1 MALTKKSTN
10 WIQLPFGYYL
20 TPAWFDSANELALD
34 KLLRPQLNCFKLMSF
49 CRMRSILVICAMWLL
64 ILAVGCKRSGQQSRN
79 DNVLTMQVSNDP
91 AADRLRART
100 LLDKGRELYR
110 TDQDAEAVLAFME
123 SVRLDPDLAEAHFR
137 LGLGYESLGKREE
150 AEAEYKKAVEAYKKY
165 FQEKREDPEA
175 HYALGQTYANLGQYS
190 EAIREYR
197 EATKLKEDDPDIYY
211 DLGVAHTKLAQYD
224 AAAAA
229 FSKSLEI
236 DPDYY
241 RAQDGLDEANEGVK
255 RIRAGRKHQ
264 ADLLKKQK
272 DEELKKVGEGLA
284 TPTPARKP

>member
-1 MALTKKSTN
+1 
-10 WIQLPFGYYL
+10 
-20 TPAWFDSANELALD
+20 
-34 KLLRPQLNCFKLMSF
+34 
-49 CRMRSILVICAMWLL
+49 MRLILIICALWLL
-64 ILAVGCKRSGQQSRN
+64 VLATGCKRSGQQST
-79 DNVLTMQVSNDP
+79 DNSAGGPQVSNNLP
-91 AADRLRART
+91 EDRTRARG
-100 LLDKGRELYR
+100 LLDKGKELYLK
-110 TDQDAEAVLAFME
+110 DQDAEAVLALQE
-123 SVRLDPDLAEAHFR
+123 AVRLDPDLAEAHFR

-165 FQEKREDPEA
+165 FDENDNDAEA

-197 EATKLKEDDPDIYY
+197 EATKLKEDDPDMFY

-241 RAQDGLDEANEGVK
+241 RAQDGLDEAKEGIK

-264 ADLLKKQK
+264 SDLLKKEK
-272 DEELKKVGEGLA
+272 EAELKKAGAVA
-284 TPTPARKP
+284 SPTP

>member
-1 MALTKKSTN
+1 M
-10 WIQLPFGYYL
+10 
-20 TPAWFDSANELALD
+20 
-34 KLLRPQLNCFKLMSF
+34 
-49 CRMRSILVICAMWLL
+49 
-64 ILAVGCKRSGQQSRN
+64 ILATGCKRGGQQSEN
-79 DNVLTMQVSNDP
+79 NSAGTLPVSNNL
-91 AADRLRART
+91 AEDRTRARAQ
-100 LLDKGRELYR
+100 LDKGKELYR

-123 SVRLDPDLAEAHFR
+123 AVRLDPDLAEGHFR

-165 FQEKREDPEA
+165 FQENRDDPEA

-197 EATKLKEDDPDIYY
+197 EATKLREDDPDIYY

-241 RAQDGLDEANEGVK
+241 RAQDGLDEAKEGIK

-272 DEELKKVGEGLA
+272 DEELKKA
-284 TPTPARKP
+284 AASPSP